1 MKNKKFSLLGVTL
14 GLCILSSIPA
24 FASGWQKDIVGWWY
38 GTNDTNTTWHAN
50 CWQWIDG
57 NNDGIAECYYFDQN
71 GYMLASTTTP
81 DGFTVNADGAWTVN
95 GIVQIQHVDWIRTY
109 TAEMIQGEYR
119 LVAHDVD
126 GITTRVTDDTKCRFT
141 IIDGNHLCRTV
152 GNFTEIMNHKVLNEW
167 DSFDIMGVYTIIN
180 DDTIMATTNSGD
192 ESWVY
197 QKVK

>member
-24 FASGWQKDIVGWWY
+24 FASGWQKDTVGWWY

-119 LVAHDVD
+119 LAAHDID
-126 GITTRVTDDTKCRFT
+126 GVTTIETDDTKYKFT
-141 IIDGNHLCRTV
+141 IIDGNHLCKTV

-167 DSFDIMGVYTIIN
+167 DSFDIMGVYTIVT

-197 QKVK
+197 KKVK